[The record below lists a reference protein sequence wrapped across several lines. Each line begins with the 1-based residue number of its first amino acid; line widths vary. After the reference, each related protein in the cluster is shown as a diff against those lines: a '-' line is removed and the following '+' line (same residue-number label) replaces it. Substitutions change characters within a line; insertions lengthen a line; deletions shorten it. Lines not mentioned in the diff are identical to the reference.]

1 MIVTSSQQP
10 RNVSG
15 KLFVVIVLLMSGFD
29 KLTLFFLAGLAEYCK
44 NSFINWGEE
53 APGEGAMRFWSGIM
67 CATKDTLPLVGQIP
81 SEQVPE
87 GKNKGLYIAAGY
99 HGKPFL
105 RITLPQPGSSLTLI
119 NLLFNVSACIFFFYF
134 VAHYLV
140 DHQKDTA
147 WPVSRSQPSM

>member
-1 MIVTSSQQP
+1 
-10 RNVSG
+10 
-15 KLFVVIVLLMSGFD
+15 
-29 KLTLFFLAGLAEYCK
+29 
-44 NSFINWGEE
+44 
-53 APGEGAMRFWSGIM
+53 M